1 MASLVAA
8 GVTLRDQINKRWPN
22 RDKAS
27 DGWIGDTAHQAR
39 PSDHNPDWEGYVH
52 ALDIDKDGIDA
63 DALADQLIA
72 LARSGKDGGRLKNI
86 VFKGRVA
93 SGTYANHFW
102 TWRADSDLGHYHH
115 IHVSFTDAAEK
126 DGGIFTLPV
135 FDVRK
140 WTVVTRWK
148 STGVYAGPSSKSRR
162 VATRLFLRPIAYV
175 AIVKAPDGS
184 RWLRTPAGNY
194 ISAAATRVGK

>member
-1 MASLVAA
+1 MAQLVAA

-22 RDKAS
+22 RDKSS
-27 DGWIGDTAHQAR
+27 DGWIGDTAHQSR
-39 PSDHNPDWEGYVH
+39 PSDHNPEADGFVH

-93 SGTYANHFW
+93 SGTYANRYW
-102 TWRADSDLGHYHH
+102 IWREDSDLGHYHH
-115 IHVSFTDAAEK
+115 IHVSFNEAAETN
-126 DGGIFTLPV
+126 GSVFALPV

-140 WTVVTRWK
+140 WTVITRWK
-148 STGVYAGPSSKSRR
+148 QTGVYARPDAKSKR
-162 VATRLFLRPIAYV
+162 VAVRKFLRPVSYV
-175 AIVKAPDGS
+175 AIVRGADGK
-184 RWLRTPAGNY
+184 RWLKTSAGNY
-194 ISAAATRVGK
+194 ISASATRVG